1 MFLTE
6 YSSAWIL
13 AALLLGAGYASL
25 LYFKRSSPWG
35 KNWQKA
41 LAAIRFLWVSMLAI
55 LLIGLLMQQFITRY
69 ENPTVVFAIDNSA
82 SILLQED
89 STKINNALTS
99 IQNTAQNL
107 QEKGFDVEFKTFND
121 LEKDSLN
128 SNKNNNSDKNNDK
141 INFNYTSS
149 PLSDLL
155 KNIQSE
161 FENRNLSNV
170 ILLSDGAYNQGLAP
184 DISPYSFLLQTIGVG
199 DTIPKKDIILKSLF
213 HNKMAYLGNQFPI
226 VAEIT
231 HTGFENREITAVLS
245 QNGKTISTQKV
256 KFSSAQND
264 LKSVE
269 FLVKATSKGIQHYV
283 VTVVPQEGEFTIQ
296 NNTSHA
302 YIDIIDSKEKIL
314 LVAAAPHPD
323 IKAFRAAIEK
333 NENYKFDIYL
343 PYLRPTKLEDKY
355 DLIIYHQFPDKIGK
369 PLPIL
374 EKLRKLT
381 SAELFIIGQQSD
393 YTTFNSLNTGV
404 KIRAL
409 GNQSDKVIPFWN
421 SNFSKFY
428 LTDEQKS
435 RFASYPPA
443 LVPFADYEISPQAEI
458 MLYQRVGNIQ
468 TKKPLIVLSEQ
479 NGKKAGVWLA
489 ENTWLWRLN
498 EYEQNKNQEGY
509 DALLSKIIQYLS
521 TKEDKRRFRVLPTAS
536 QFSTSD
542 GVSFDV
548 EVYNSIYEPLLGQ
561 NIRLEIKDE
570 EGKTRTY
577 TFTNNS
583 SPFRYSA
590 TALPEGAYSF
600 KATTQLDGK
609 TETSIGQ
616 FTVKEIKLESL
627 NATADFGVMRRL
639 AQQNKGNF
647 YTLSNLQVLQDSL
660 QNQVPTPT
668 VFRNE
673 QLSEVINLWWIM
685 LLIIGLASFEWG
697 VRKFQGGY

>member
-1 MFLTE
+1 MPIFLTE
-6 YSSAWIL
+6 YSSAWIIV
-13 AALLLGAGYASL
+13 ALLLGAGYAAL
-25 LYFKRSSPWG
+25 LYYKRSSPWG

-41 LAAIRFLWVSMLAI
+41 LAAIRFLWVSVLAI

-89 STKINNALTS
+89 STKINNALNS
-99 IQNTAQNL
+99 IRQTAQNL
-107 QEKGFDVEFKTFND
+107 QEKGFDVEFKTLNNLRDNLEND
-121 LEKDSLN
+121 SIKSN
-128 SNKNNNSDKNNDK
+128 SDK

-149 PLSDLL
+149 PISDLL
-155 KNIQSE
+155 ANIQSE

-170 ILLSDGAYNQGLAP
+170 VLFSDGAYNQGLAP
-184 DISPYSFLLQTIGVG
+184 DISPYSFSLQTIGVG
-199 DTIPKKDIILKSLF
+199 DTVPKKDIILKSLF

-226 VAEIT
+226 VAEVT

-256 KFSSAQND
+256 KFSSNQND
-264 LKSVE
+264 LKSIE

-283 VTVVPQEGEFTIQ
+283 VSIVPQEGEFTTQ
-296 NNTSHA
+296 NNTAHA

-343 PYLRPTKLEDKY
+343 PYLRPTDLEDKY
-355 DLIIYHQFPDKIGK
+355 DLIIYHQFPDKMGR
-369 PLPIL
+369 PMPIL

-381 SAELFIIGQQSD
+381 SAELFIIGSLSD
-393 YTTFNSLNTGV
+393 FNSFNTLNTGV
-404 KIRAL
+404 KIRPL

-468 TKKPLIVLSEQ
+468 TKKPLVVMSEQ
-479 NGKKAGVWLA
+479 NSKKTGIWLA
-489 ENTWLWRLN
+489 ENTWQWRLN
-498 EYEQNKNQEGY
+498 EYAENKNQDGY

-521 TKEDKRRFRVLPTAS
+521 TKDDKRRFRVSPTAS
-536 QFSTSD
+536 QFSTSE

-548 EVYNSIYEPLLGQ
+548 EVYNAIYEPLLGQ

-577 TFTNNS
+577 TFTNNA

-590 TALPEGAYSF
+590 SALPEGAYSF

-609 TETSIGQ
+609 TEISVGQ
-616 FTVKEIKLESL
+616 FTVQEIKLESL

-660 QNQVPTPT
+660 QNQVPVPT

-673 QLSEVINLWWIM
+673 QLSDVINLWWIM
-685 LLIIGLASFEWG
+685 LLIIGFASFEWG

>member
-1 MFLTE
+1 MPIFLTE
-6 YSSAWIL
+6 YSSAWIIL
-13 AALLLGAGYASL
+13 ALLLGAGYAAL
-25 LYFKRSSPWG
+25 LYYKRSSPWG

-41 LAAIRFLWVSMLAI
+41 LAAIRFLWVSVLAI

-89 STKINNALTS
+89 STKINETLNS
-99 IQNTAQNL
+99 IQKTAQNL
-107 QEKGFDVEFKTFND
+107 EEKGFDVEYRTLND
-121 LEKDSLN
+121 LENDSIKDN
-128 SNKNNNSDKNNDK
+128 SDK

-149 PLSDLL
+149 PISDLL

-170 ILLSDGAYNQGLAP
+170 VLFSDGAYNQGLSP
-184 DISPYSFLLQTIGVG
+184 DISPYSFSLQTIGVG

-226 VAEIT
+226 VAEVT

-245 QNGKTISTQKV
+245 QNGRTISTKKV
-256 KFSSAQND
+256 KFNSAQND
-264 LKSVE
+264 LKSIE

-283 VTVVPQEGEFTIQ
+283 VTIVPQEGEFTTQ
-296 NNTSHA
+296 NNTAHA

-314 LVAAAPHPD
+314 LVAGAPHPD

-343 PYLRPTKLEDKY
+343 PYLRPTELEDNY
-355 DLIIYHQFPDKIGK
+355 DLIIYHQFPDKMGR

-381 SAELFIIGQQSD
+381 SAELFIIGAQSD
-393 YTTFNSLNTGV
+393 YNAFNSLNTGV
-404 KIRAL
+404 KIRPL

-443 LVPFADYEISPQAEI
+443 LVPFADYDISPQAEI

-468 TKKPLIVLSEQ
+468 TKKPLVVMSEQ
-479 NGKKAGVWLA
+479 NGKKAGIWLA
-489 ENTWLWRLN
+489 ENTWQWRLN
-498 EYEQNKNQEGY
+498 EYAENKNQEGY

-521 TKEDKRRFRVLPTAS
+521 TKEDKRRFRVSPTAS

-570 EGKTRTY
+570 DGKTRTY

-590 TALPEGAYSF
+590 SALSEGAYSF
-600 KATTQLDGK
+600 KAATQLDGK

-673 QLSEVINLWWIM
+673 QLSEVINLWWIL

>member
-13 AALLLGAGYASL
+13 VALLLGAGYAAL

-35 KNWQKA
+35 KNWQKT
-41 LAAIRFLWVSMLAI
+41 LAVIRFLWVSILAI

-89 STKINNALTS
+89 STKINNAINS
-99 IQNTAQNL
+99 IQKTAQNL
-107 QEKGFDVEFKTFND
+107 KEKGFEVEFKTLND
-121 LEKDSLN
+121 LKNDSI
-128 SNKNNNSDKNNDK
+128 KNNVDESFDK

-149 PLSDLL
+149 PINNLL
-155 KNIQSE
+155 KNIQNE

-170 ILLSDGAYNQGLAP
+170 VLFSDGAYNQGLAP
-184 DISPYSFLLQTIGVG
+184 DISPYSFSLQTVGVG
-199 DTIPKKDIILKSLF
+199 DTIAQKDLVLKSLF

-226 VAEIT
+226 VAEVT
-231 HTGFENREITAVLS
+231 HTGFENREITAILS
-245 QNGKTISTQKV
+245 QNGRTISTKKV
-256 KFSSAQND
+256 KFNSAQND
-264 LKSVE
+264 LKSIE

-283 VTVVPQEGEFTIQ
+283 ITIAPQNGEFTTQ
-296 NNTSHA
+296 NNTAHA

-314 LVAAAPHPD
+314 LVAGAPHPD

-343 PYLRPTKLEDKY
+343 PYLRPTKLEDRY
-355 DLIIYHQFPDKIGK
+355 DLIIYHQFPDKMGR

-374 EKLRKLT
+374 EKLRKRT
-381 SAELFIIGQQSD
+381 SAELFIIGQQSN
-393 YTTFNSLNTGV
+393 YNTFNTLNTGV
-404 KIRAL
+404 KIRSL

-443 LVPFADYEISPQAEI
+443 LVPFADYDISPQAEI
-458 MLYQRVGNIQ
+458 MLYQRIGNIQ
-468 TKKPLIVLSEQ
+468 TKKPLVVINEQ
-479 NGKKAGVWLA
+479 NGKKTGVWLA
-489 ENTWLWRLN
+489 ENTWQWRLN
-498 EYEQNKNQEGY
+498 EYAENKNQEGY

-521 TKEDKRRFRVLPTAS
+521 TKEDKRRFRVSPTAS

-548 EVYNSIYEPLLGQ
+548 EVYNAIYEPILGQ

-570 EGKTRTY
+570 DKKTRTY
-577 TFTNNS
+577 TFTNNA

-590 TALPEGAYSF
+590 SALPEGAYSF

-609 TETSIGQ
+609 TQTSVGQ

-627 NATADFGVMRRL
+627 NATANFGIMRRL
-639 AQQNKGNF
+639 AKQNKGDF
-647 YTLSNLQVLQDSL
+647 YTLSTLNILQDSL

>member
-1 MFLTE
+1 MPIFLTE
-6 YSSAWIL
+6 YSSAWIIV
-13 AALLLGAGYASL
+13 ALLLGAGYAAL
-25 LYFKRSSPWG
+25 LYYKRSSPWG
-35 KNWQKA
+35 KSWQKV
-41 LAAIRFLWVSMLAI
+41 LAAIRFLWVSVLAI

-89 STKINNALTS
+89 STKINEALNS
-99 IQNTAQNL
+99 IQKTAQNL
-107 QEKGFDVEFKTFND
+107 QEKGFDVEFKTLNNIEND
-121 LEKDSLN
+121 SIKDN
-128 SNKNNNSDKNNDK
+128 SDK

-149 PLSDLL
+149 PISDLL
-155 KNIQSE
+155 KSIQSE

-170 ILLSDGAYNQGLAP
+170 VLLSDGAYNQGLAP
-184 DISPYSFLLQTIGVG
+184 DISPYSFSLQTIGVG
-199 DTIPKKDIILKSLF
+199 DTVPKKDIILKSLF

-226 VAEIT
+226 VAEVT
-231 HTGFENREITAVLS
+231 HTGFENREVTAVLS

-256 KFSSAQND
+256 KFSSNQND
-264 LKSVE
+264 LKSIE
-269 FLVKATSKGIQHYV
+269 FLVKAISKGIQHYV
-283 VTVVPQEGEFTIQ
+283 VTIVPQEGEFTTQ
-296 NNTSHA
+296 NNTAHA

-343 PYLRPTKLEDKY
+343 PYIYLPYLSSTKLEDKY
-355 DLIIYHQFPDKIGK
+355 DLIIYHQFPDKMGK

-374 EKLRKLT
+374 EKLRKMT
-381 SAELFIIGQQSD
+381 SAELFIIGAQSN
-393 YTTFNSLNTGV
+393 YNVFNSLNTGV
-404 KIRAL
+404 KIRPL

-443 LVPFADYEISPQAEI
+443 LVPFADYEISSQAEI

-468 TKKPLIVLSEQ
+468 TKKPLVVMSEQ
-479 NGKKAGVWLA
+479 NGKKTGVWLA
-489 ENTWLWRLN
+489 ENTWKWRLN
-498 EYEQNKNQEGY
+498 EYADNKNQEGY

-521 TKEDKRRFRVLPTAS
+521 TKEDKRRFRVAPTAS

-548 EVYNSIYEPLLGQ
+548 EVYNAIYEPLLGQ

-570 EGKTRTY
+570 EGKTSTY

-590 TALPEGAYSF
+590 SALPEGAYSF

-609 TETSIGQ
+609 TEVSIGQ

-660 QNQVPTPT
+660 QNQIPTPT
-668 VFRNE
+668 VFRSE
-673 QLSEVINLWWIM
+673 QLSDVINLWWIM
-685 LLIIGLASFEWG
+685 LLIVGFASFEWG

>member
-6 YSSAWIL
+6 YSSAWIIV
-13 AALLLGAGYASL
+13 ALLLGAGYAAL
-25 LYFKRSSPWG
+25 LYHKRSSPWG

-41 LAAIRFLWVSMLAI
+41 LAAVRFLWVSMLAI

-89 STKINNALTS
+89 SAKINETLNS
-99 IQNTAQNL
+99 IQKTAQNL
-107 QEKGFDVEFKTFND
+107 EEKGFDVEFKTLNNLEND
-121 LEKDSLN
+121 SIQDN
-128 SNKNNNSDKNNDK
+128 SDK

-149 PLSDLL
+149 PISDLL
-155 KNIQSE
+155 RNIQSE

-170 ILLSDGAYNQGLAP
+170 ILLSDGAYNQGLSP
-184 DISPYSFLLQTIGVG
+184 DISPYSFSLQTIGVG

-226 VAEIT
+226 VAEVT
-231 HTGFENREITAVLS
+231 HTGFENREVTAVLS
-245 QNGKTISTQKV
+245 QNGRTISTKKV
-256 KFSSAQND
+256 KFSSNQND

-283 VTVVPQEGEFTIQ
+283 VTIVPQDGEFTTQ
-296 NNTSHA
+296 NNTAHA

-314 LVAAAPHPD
+314 LVAGAPHPD

-343 PYLRPTKLEDKY
+343 PYLRPTELEDNY
-355 DLIIYHQFPDKIGK
+355 DLIIYHQFPDKMGK

-381 SAELFIIGQQSD
+381 SAELFIIGAQSD
-393 YTTFNSLNTGV
+393 YNAFNSLNTGV
-404 KIRAL
+404 KIRPL

-443 LVPFADYEISPQAEI
+443 LVPFADYDISPQAEI

-468 TKKPLIVLSEQ
+468 TKKPLVVMSEQ
-479 NGKKAGVWLA
+479 NGKKAGIWLA
-489 ENTWLWRLN
+489 ENTWKWRLN
-498 EYEQNKNQEGY
+498 EYAENKNQEGY

-521 TKEDKRRFRVLPTAS
+521 TKEDKRRFRVSPTAS

-542 GVSFDV
+542 GVTFDV

-570 EGKTRTY
+570 DEKTRTY

-590 TALPEGAYSF
+590 SALSEGAYSF

-647 YTLSNLQVLQDSL
+647 YTLNNLQVLQDSL